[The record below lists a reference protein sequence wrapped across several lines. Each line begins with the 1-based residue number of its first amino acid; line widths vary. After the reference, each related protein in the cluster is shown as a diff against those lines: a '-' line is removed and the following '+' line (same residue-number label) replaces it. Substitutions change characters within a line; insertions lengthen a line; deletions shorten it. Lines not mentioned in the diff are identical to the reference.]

1 MLPAAR
7 RPDLLLVLLLAA
19 LLPLGRA
26 QKQAEGGWL
35 TGTLGELGFGTVR
48 PRWVAGCPRVSR
60 KRALPAAARLRGCEA
75 ALPAAAPAS

>member
-26 QKQAEGGWL
+26 QQQADGGWL

-48 PRWVAGCPRVSR
+48 LS
-60 KRALPAAARLRGCEA
+60 
-75 ALPAAAPAS
+75 